1 MTDEIAFA
9 VQNGV
14 ATILLNRPQALN
26 ALTHTMC
33 VPLERHLRDWAKDA
47 AVRAVIIKAAGDKAF
62 CAGGDI
68 RKLADRGPDGTAY
81 RQKFWHD
88 EYRCHTLI
96 REYPTTFIPLNAGLF
111 LESRVGLSCHVTHR
125 ILIHHPPFPHHQ

>member
-33 VPLERHLRDWAKDA
+33 VPLERHLRDWAKDP

-68 RKLADRGPDGTAY
+68 SKLADRGPDGTAY
-81 RQKFWHD
+81 RDRKIGGEGRSVAVRVD
-88 EYRCHTLI
+88 T
-96 REYPTTFIPLNAGLF
+96 GG
-111 LESRVGLSCHVTHR
+111 SR
-125 ILIHHPPFPHHQ
+125 IIKKK